1 MKIQRVPSK
10 WAKTKVIL
18 QNQSLSLYVPDT
30 RKYDLSV
37 LKEMLALYAMVYI
50 KPDRGSFGIGVMR
63 AEQRTV
69 ILSPSQQK
77 TEINVTADNEE
88 RQQQEAQ
95 VLYILRY
102 AKMAEVFFSPKSCM
116 RPYRNEFRT
125 VPTSSKKELISCVT
139 KIVPSTF
146 EFLPKRLH
154 QVHGKQ
160 QECSEE

>member
-30 RKYDLSV
+30 RKYDLNV

-77 TEINVTADNEE
+77 TEINVTANNDE
-88 RQQQEAQ
+88 REQQEAQ

-102 AKMAEVFFSPKSCM
+102 AKTAEVFFSPKSCM

-125 VPTSSKKELISCVT
+125 VPTSSK
-139 KIVPSTF
+139 
-146 EFLPKRLH
+146 RN
-154 QVHGKQ
+154 
-160 QECSEE
+160 

>member
-77 TEINVTADNEE
+77 TEMNTTANNEE
-88 RQQQEAQ
+88 IQQQEAQ

-102 AKMAEVFFSPKSCM
+102 AKTAEVFFSPEELHEALQK
-116 RPYRNEFRT
+116 RIQNRT
-125 VPTSSKKELISCVT
+125 YLIQKELISCVT